1 MSTDWIHADWPVA
14 ENIVAGATTRESGL
28 PDLPAEPLWLNQV
41 HGTTVLSAGDPAF
54 GDMPP
59 DADAI
64 IASKAHDVIAVKTAD
79 CLPVLL
85 CSKSAHEI
93 AAAHCGWRGLAAG
106 VLANTVAAMAT
117 PPDELLVWF
126 GPAIS
131 QAAYEVGDEVRE
143 AFVSVDGGAA
153 ACFASNDNT
162 GSPTPRSFSLCDNA
176 TARASMPGSRTS
188 CSMGRSST
196 PSKKPRSLSRN
207 GASTTT
213 LSARTGPSDTGHRRQ
228 RQSSHCTKGHQ
239 CTNNELGPLDGCRLP
254 RKTGRNDQCQF
265 IVISA
270 VVKSYGPERT

>member
-143 AFVSVDGGAA
+143 AFVSVDGEAA
-153 ACFASNDNT
+153 ACFASNDNGRWQADLYGLARLKLAAAGVT
-162 GSPTPRSFSLCDNA
+162 QIFGGGLCTFTDSERFFSYRRERSA
-176 TARASMPGSRTS
+176 
-188 CSMGRSST
+188 GRIISFVY
-196 PSKKPRSLSRN
+196 
-207 GASTTT
+207 
-213 LSARTGPSDTGHRRQ
+213 
-228 RQSSHCTKGHQ
+228 
-239 CTNNELGPLDGCRLP
+239 RL
-254 RKTGRNDQCQF
+254 
-265 IVISA
+265 
-270 VVKSYGPERT
+270 